1 MSLAVDAS
9 RKNYETSYLFAI
21 EIIIENVISTYNR

>member
-9 RKNYETSYLFAI
+9 RKNNQTSDLFAKDK
-21 EIIIENVISTYNR
+21 IIENEITT